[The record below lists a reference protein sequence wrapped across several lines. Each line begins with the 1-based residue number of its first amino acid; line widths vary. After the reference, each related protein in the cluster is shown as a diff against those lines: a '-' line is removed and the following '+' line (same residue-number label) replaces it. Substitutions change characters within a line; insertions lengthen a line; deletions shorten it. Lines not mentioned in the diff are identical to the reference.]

1 MNKGESEQHRGR
13 EGRSR
18 RQHHFSISETS
29 DCTQLPAA
37 FLKENGDRALI
48 SSHLHKQ
55 QKWVY
60 LQQASWICT
69 STLNSHLPRE
79 ASAPT

>member
-1 MNKGESEQHRGR
+1 MNKGESEQHRSR

-37 FLKENGDRALI
+37 FLKENGDGALI

-55 QKWVY
+55 FSRNGFTSSKLPGSA
-60 LQQASWICT
+60 LQ
-69 STLNSHLPRE
+69 L
-79 ASAPT
+79 